1 MKKNEIKKKQ
11 EERAIRMANQKRQT
25 LASISKFLHK
35 CNDDPLNYFETAN
48 EIYMLRTLGN
58 IFDYTINR
66 LDDDL
71 NLSDFD
77 VPTKKLMRKLTEDLD
92 LLLDRL
98 LKYSI
103 DTFGEERQ
111 KTYGDKSHEYGQMT
125 DISLGIRDIIL
136 HFLMFFVDEEDK
148 WRQVELNKFFN
159 NIVTEDAKKVK
170 ADACKADFLKLYG
183 NKMKEVDEFL
193 ATHPEININK

>member
-25 LASISKFLHK
+25 LISISKFLHK
-35 CNDDPLNYFETAN
+35 CNDEPLYYYETAN
-48 EIYMLRTLGN
+48 EIYLLRTLGN

-66 LDDDL
+66 LDDNL

-170 ADACKADFLKLYG
+170 ADACKADFLKIYG

>member
-1 MKKNEIKKKQ
+1 M
-11 EERAIRMANQKRQT
+11 
-25 LASISKFLHK
+25 
-35 CNDDPLNYFETAN
+35 
-48 EIYMLRTLGN
+48 
-58 IFDYTINR
+58 
-66 LDDDL
+66 

-77 VPTKKLMRKLTEDLD
+77 APTKKLMRKLTEDLD

-111 KTYGDKSHEYGQMT
+111 KTYGDKTHEYGQMA

-136 HFLMFFVDEEDK
+136 LFLMFFVDEEDK

-170 ADACKADFLKLYG
+170 ADACRADFLKLYG

>member
-25 LASISKFLHK
+25 LVSISKFLHK
-35 CNDDPLNYFETAN
+35 CNDEPLHYFETAN

-66 LDDDL
+66 LDDNL

-77 VPTKKLMRKLTEDLD
+77 VPTKKLMRKLTDDLD

-111 KTYGDKSHEYGQMT
+111 KTYGDKSHEYGQMA